1 MDGVNPTLPNAAQ
14 AASAVAADLRKT
26 ARLLVLGK
34 EAKPLARPR
43 PRADLGESPASDPV
57 VTVAAATQ
65 EEIPEEVRAEPQLR
79 AAANDSD
86 AHDKA
91 LMVRIAAGDERALGD
106 LIEKHQ
112 GAVYGTIAKMLGDPI
127 EAQDLAQQVFLR
139 VYRAA
144 GSYRATAQFKTWIF
158 TIVRNLVFN
167 EHRRRS
173 RATLISLSPVDN
185 DQSHSGHSGGM
196 DLPDSGRTPGEDL
209 LQAEMLRKIDEAILA
224 LPEQQ
229 RLAIVLRRY
238 DEFSYEEIAEILK
251 TSVPATKSLLFRA
264 RETLRLALKDYLERE
279 T

>member
-1 MDGVNPTLPNAAQ
+1 MMFVP
-14 AASAVAADLRKT
+14 VANSRYGISQKT
-26 ARLLVLGK
+26 MKDRFRD
-34 EAKPLARPR
+34 EE
-43 PRADLGESPASDPV
+43 RAG
-57 VTVAAATQ
+57 
-65 EEIPEEVRAEPQLR
+65 
-79 AAANDSD
+79 DSD

-91 LMVRIAAGDERALGD
+91 LMVRIAGGDEAALCD

-112 GAVYGTIAKMLGDPI
+112 GAVYGTIAKMLGDPV
-127 EAQDLAQQVFLR
+127 EAQDLAQQVFVR

-173 RATLISLSPVDN
+173 RATLVPLHSPENEQGHLGGSASL
-185 DQSHSGHSGGM
+185 
-196 DLPDSGRTPGEDL
+196 DLPDLANKTPGENV
-209 LQAEMLRKIDEAILA
+209 LQREMLRKIDEAILV

-238 DEFSYEEIAEILK
+238 DEFSYEQIAEILK

-264 RETLRLALKDYLERE
+264 RETLRVALQDYLETE
-279 T
+279 GGKGPHEK

>member
-1 MDGVNPTLPNAAQ
+1 MKSRGRD
-14 AASAVAADLRKT
+14 D
-26 ARLLVLGK
+26 
-34 EAKPLARPR
+34 E
-43 PRADLGESPASDPV
+43 
-57 VTVAAATQ
+57 
-65 EEIPEEVRAEPQLR
+65 PERAE
-79 AAANDSD
+79 AGKSD

-91 LMVRIAAGDERALGD
+91 LMVQIARGNESALRE

-127 EAQDLAQQVFLR
+127 EAQDLAQQVFVR

-144 GSYRATAQFKTWIF
+144 ASYRATAQFRTWMF

-173 RATLISLSPVDN
+173 RATLISLHPPEGDS
-185 DQSHSGHSGGM
+185 SHGVGPSGM
-196 DLPDSGRTPGEDL
+196 DLPDLANKTPGEYL
-209 LQAEMLRKIDEAILA
+209 LQQEMMRKIDEAVLA

-238 DEFSYEEIAEILK
+238 DEFSYEQIAEILK

-264 RETLRLALKDYLERE
+264 RETLRAALQEYLENKGGIEPR
-279 T
+279 

>member
-1 MDGVNPTLPNAAQ
+1 MCSVNPALVSSVDATGVVSAA
-14 AASAVAADLRKT
+14 AADLRKT
-26 ARLLVLGK
+26 ARLFVGRA
-34 EAKPLARPR
+34 AKPRVETR
-43 PRADLGESPASDPV
+43 
-57 VTVAAATQ
+57 
-65 EEIPEEVRAEPQLR
+65 EEVRRQVVEDHGAQ
-79 AAANDSD
+79 AAALDSD

-91 LMVRIAAGDERALGD
+91 LMIRIAEGDEGALRD

-127 EAQDLAQQVFLR
+127 EAQDLAQQVFVR

-144 GSYRATAQFKTWIF
+144 ASYRATAQFKTWIF

-173 RATLISLSPVDN
+173 RATLISLHPPDNEQGYAGNSPGLN
-185 DQSHSGHSGGM
+185 
-196 DLPDSGRTPGEDL
+196 LPDTVNKTPGEDL
-209 LQAEMLRKIDEAILA
+209 LQQEMLRKIDEAILS

-238 DEFSYEEIAEILK
+238 DEFSYEQIAEILK

-264 RETLRLALKDYLERE
+264 RETLRGELQHYLGAER
-279 T
+279 

>member
-1 MDGVNPTLPNAAQ
+1 MKNRDRDEDWA
-14 AASAVAADLRKT
+14 
-26 ARLLVLGK
+26 
-34 EAKPLARPR
+34 
-43 PRADLGESPASDPV
+43 
-57 VTVAAATQ
+57 
-65 EEIPEEVRAEPQLR
+65 R
-79 AAANDSD
+79 AAGASD

-91 LMVRIAAGDERALGD
+91 LMVRIAQGDEAALRE

-112 GAVYGTIAKMLGDPI
+112 GAVYGTIAKMLGDFV
-127 EAQDLAQQVFLR
+127 EAEDLAQQVFVR

-144 GSYRATAQFKTWIF
+144 GSYRAAAQFKTWMF

-173 RATLISLSPVDN
+173 RATLVSLNPQEN
-185 DQSHSGHSGGM
+185 EQGHSGEGADR
-196 DLPDSGRTPGEDL
+196 DLPDTANKTPRENIL
-209 LQAEMLRKIDEAILA
+209 EREMLRKVDEAILA

-264 RETLRLALKDYLERE
+264 RETLREALKDYLEIPSGKGPH
-279 T
+279 

>member
-1 MDGVNPTLPNAAQ
+1 MKNRVRDDGLAR
-14 AASAVAADLRKT
+14 ASAV
-26 ARLLVLGK
+26 
-34 EAKPLARPR
+34 
-43 PRADLGESPASDPV
+43 
-57 VTVAAATQ
+57 
-65 EEIPEEVRAEPQLR
+65 
-79 AAANDSD
+79 DSD

-91 LMVRIAAGDERALGD
+91 LMVLIAGGDEEALRD

-112 GAVYGTIAKMLGDPI
+112 GAVYGTIAKMLGDPV
-127 EAQDLAQQVFLR
+127 EAQDLAQQVFVR

-144 GSYRATAQFKTWIF
+144 GSYRATAQFKTWMF

-173 RATLISLSPVDN
+173 RATFVSLHPPEN
-185 DQSHSGHSGGM
+185 ESGQSGGQSGV
-196 DLPDSGRTPGEDL
+196 DLPDLANKTPGENV
-209 LQAEMLRKIDEAILA
+209 LQQEMLRKIDEAIIA

-264 RETLRLALKDYLERE
+264 RETLRVALQDYLEAEGGKGPR
-279 T
+279 

>member
-1 MDGVNPTLPNAAQ
+1 MKGKMAGLVLRGAIAIMAAMSTAHSGLTSSIKPADVV
-14 AASAVAADLRKT
+14 AAAAADLRKSAQLLVVSVAKAVT
-26 ARLLVLGK
+26 ARPV
-34 EAKPLARPR
+34 PVPR
-43 PRADLGESPASDPV
+43 IVS
-57 VTVAAATQ
+57 AAA
-65 EEIPEEVRAEPQLR
+65 L
-79 AAANDSD
+79 DSD

-91 LMVRIAAGDERALGD
+91 LMMQIAKGDEIALAD

-144 GSYRATAQFKTWIF
+144 GSYRATAQFKTWMF

-173 RATLISLSPVDN
+173 RATLVSLHPAENES
-185 DQSHSGHSGGM
+185 SSSGSSSTM
-196 DLPDSGRTPGEDL
+196 DLPDHATKTPGENA
-209 LQAEMLRKIDEAILA
+209 LQVEMLRAIDEAIIA

-238 DEFSYEEIAEILK
+238 DEFSYEQIAEILK

-264 RETLRLALKDYLERE
+264 RETLRVALKDYME
-279 T
+279 TEAG